1 LPFEGQ
7 PICPIE
13 KFSFEKLGNFVP
25 PIYLSVSEKLSEGF
39 IVESC
44 AHLGVQVK
52 LELKN
57 RLSTALA
64 YMLDAPGRVIRH
76 KMSGSNGLIG
86 IIYKLNF
93 YKLN

>member
-1 LPFEGQ
+1 LV
-7 PICPIE
+7 
-13 KFSFEKLGNFVP
+13 SS
-25 PIYLSVSEKLSEGF
+25 IYLSVSEKLSEGF

-44 AHLGVQVK
+44 THLGVKVK

-57 RLSTALA
+57 RRATAFA

-76 KMSGSNGLIG
+76 KISGSKGLIG

-93 YKLN
+93 YKFN